1 MWLRCTL
8 LICDNWTLLG
18 HNPVT
23 KEFDILPTCSV
34 TNSKA
39 LSNIW
44 LPYKEVTAIKRNRPS
59 RTGVGISVRGMG
71 NINSDNAM
79 RELERNPVSL
89 VSLTL
94 TILQKK
100 NKNHFILIIL
110 NPYFIIVIFLQ
121 SNSLLH

>member
-1 MWLRCTL
+1 MWLRYTL
-8 LICDNWTLLG
+8 LICDNWTPLG

-44 LPYKEVTAIKRNRPS
+44 LPYKEVMAIKRNRPS

-100 NKNHFILIIL
+100 KNTIFKIL
-110 NPYFIIVIFLQ
+110 NPYLFLFQ
-121 SNSLLH
+121 RLK

>member
-79 RELERNPVSL
+79 IVLERNPVSL

-100 NKNHFILIIL
+100 KNTLLKSLILIC
-110 NPYFIIVIFLQ
+110 FFFKG
-121 SNSLLH
+121 SNSLS

>member
-1 MWLRCTL
+1 MWKKKK
-8 LICDNWTLLG
+8 N
-18 HNPVT
+18 
-23 KEFDILPTCSV
+23 KTCSV

-79 RELERNPVSL
+79 RVLERNPVSL
-89 VSLTL
+89 FSLTL

-100 NKNHFILIIL
+100 KKNHFILTIL
-110 NPYFIIVIFLQ
+110 NPYSIIIIFLQ

>member
-94 TILQKK
+94 TILKKKK
-100 NKNHFILIIL
+100 NTLLKSLILIC
-110 NPYFIIVIFLQ
+110 FFFKG
-121 SNSLLH
+121 SNSLS